1 MDKRSNLLA
10 FHDALQVA
18 YDIHVEDIDGQIV
31 ILAHADSGQV
41 HHLQIAGQHLG
52 IGDVGELRCCGILF
66 WVGSIDAIDAGALDE
81 QVGFDFEGAEGR
93 SGVGG
98 EERVAGAAGEEGDV
112 ALFQR
117 LDGGAP
123 GGPGRRVR

>member
-18 YDIHVEDIDGQIV
+18 YDIHVEDIDGQV
-31 ILAHADSGQV
+31 VVLAHADSGQV

-66 WVGSIDAIDAGALDE
+66 WVGSIDAIHARTFKHY
-81 QVGFDFEGAEGR
+81 VGFNFYTAER
-93 SGVGG
+93 RTRIGG
-98 EERVAGAAGEEGDV
+98 EIS
-112 ALFQR
+112 
-117 LDGGAP
+117 
-123 GGPGRRVR
+123 RRNV